1 VHDGENH
8 RSLPPPQS
16 SPSLGKGD
24 AIRARLIRAALSL
37 APGTWNPAWRYGDV
51 IRADLGSA
59 ARIAVDP
66 RQVLGKIGMR
76 TMNGLKRRFLVP
88 QLGALQFR
96 PIAELPTYRDVED
109 FAAHGDD
116 YRATRL
122 YRWLKQSA
130 DEGMPVNARGIVCD
144 TEQRMLDYYFT
155 YLDLFR
161 SLQQRGYAYRGE
173 DEICFGVTA
182 EGGIVHMRRGTHRLA
197 SAHFLNLPFVT
208 GVVTHADPAWVGQ
221 AVRRNGGGPIAAIA
235 LSLRPFQARAQGQ
248 AAEGQTAAQ

>member
-1 VHDGENH
+1 V
-8 RSLPPPQS
+8 
-16 SPSLGKGD
+16 SP
-24 AIRARLIRAALSL
+24 RVIRAALSL
-37 APGTWNPAWRYGDV
+37 APATWNPAWRYGDTV
-51 IRADLGSA
+51 RAELGPS

-66 RQVLGKIGMR
+66 HQVLGKIGMR
-76 TMNGLKRRFLVP
+76 TMNGIKRRFLVP

-144 TEQRMLDYYFT
+144 TEQRMLDYYST

-161 SLQQRGYAYRGE
+161 SLQQRGYAYRGG

-208 GVVTHADPAWVGQ
+208 GVLTHADPAWVDQ

-235 LSLRPFQARAQGQ
+235 LSLRPFQAHAQGQ
-248 AAEGQTAAQ
+248 VEGQTAAQ

>member
-1 VHDGENH
+1 MS
-8 RSLPPPQS
+8 RAPAS
-16 SPSLGKGD
+16 K
-24 AIRARLIRAALSL
+24 IRPRLIRAALSV

-51 IRADLGSA
+51 IRAELGPA
-59 ARIAVDP
+59 ARIAIDP

-88 QLGALQFR
+88 QLGVCEFR

-130 DEGMPVNARGIVCD
+130 DEGMPVNARGIMCD

-197 SAHFLNLPFVT
+197 SAHFLKLPFIT
-208 GVVTHADPAWVGQ
+208 GLVTHADPAWVDQ
-221 AVRRNGGGPIAAIA
+221 AVRRNGGGPLAAVA
-235 LSLRPFQARAQGQ
+235 LSLRAFQVPAQGQ
-248 AAEGQTAAQ
+248 AVEGQTAAQ

>member
-1 VHDGENH
+1 MSRD
-8 RSLPPPQS
+8 RR
-16 SPSLGKGD
+16 
-24 AIRARLIRAALSL
+24 IRRRLIRAALSL
-37 APGTWNPAWRYGDV
+37 APGSWNPAWRYGDA
-51 IRADLGSA
+51 IRAELGPA

-66 RQVLGKIGMR
+66 RQVLGKLGMR
-76 TMNGLKRRFLVP
+76 TVNGFKRRFLVP
-88 QLGALQFR
+88 RLGTLQFR

-130 DEGMPVNARGIVCD
+130 DEGRPVNARGTVCD

-208 GVVTHADPAWVGQ
+208 GVVTHADPAWVDR

-235 LSLRPFQARAQGQ
+235 LSLRPFQAQAQGQ
-248 AAEGQTAAQ
+248 TAEGQTAAQ